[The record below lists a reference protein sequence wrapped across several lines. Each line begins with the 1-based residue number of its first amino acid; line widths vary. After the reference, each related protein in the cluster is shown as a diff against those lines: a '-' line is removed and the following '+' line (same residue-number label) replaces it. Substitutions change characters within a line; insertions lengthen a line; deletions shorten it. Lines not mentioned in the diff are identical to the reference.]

1 MTYTV
6 NAYSMVNG
14 KKTLMAWATGL
25 NHRAAKA
32 LFQIY
37 YEEGHAYIRMKAN

>member
-6 NAYSMVNG
+6 NAYSMVN
-14 KKTLMAWATGL
+14 AWGTGL
-25 NHRAAKA
+25 NHKGAKA

-37 YEEGHAYIRMKAN
+37 YEEGHADIRMKAN